1 MRKAKAA
8 LGKGLLTLA
17 LAASLLLV
25 WAGLRPKPATE
36 TRFVSGDLPAASVEP
51 VPVKRGE
58 IAVNTADSETLQRLP
73 GIGPA
78 YADAIIQE
86 RETRGPFRY
95 PEDLLYVKG
104 IGEKR
109 LAAMEELLDLSM
121 GQEP

>member
-1 MRKAKAA
+1 MRKARTA

-25 WAGLRPKPATE
+25 WAGLRPRPARE
-36 TRFVSGDLPAASVEP
+36 TRFVSGNLPVVSVEP

-58 IAVNTADSETLQRLP
+58 IAVNAADSETLQRLP

-78 YADAIIQE
+78 YADAIIRE
-86 RETRGPFRY
+86 REAHGLFRY

-109 LAAMEELLDLSM
+109 LAAIEKLLDLSVE
-121 GQEP
+121 EP

>member
-1 MRKAKAA
+1 MRKARAV

-17 LAASLLLV
+17 LVASLLLV
-25 WAGLRPKPATE
+25 GAGLRPKPVTE
-36 TRFVSGDLPAASVEP
+36 ARFVSGNLPVASVEP

-58 IAVNTADSETLQRLP
+58 IAVNTADRETIQRLP
-73 GIGPA
+73 GIGPT

-109 LAAMEELLDLSM
+109 LAAIEELLDLSV
-121 GQEP
+121 GEP